1 MVVRKRKKAAN
12 KKTNGKKDVKKLTV
26 QQTIAYKEMGR
37 DGICRVQG
45 NVYSKCIRFYD
56 INYQLAQ
63 NEDKNAI
70 FENWCDFLNYFD
82 SSIHFQLSFIN
93 HKSSM
98 KEFEQVIKI
107 SPQGDAY
114 DDIRMEYANMLK
126 KQLARG
132 NNGLVKTKYI
142 TFSIEAENIREAK
155 PKLERIESDILNNFK
170 ILGVMAYPLNGEERL
185 RILYETFNPDS
196 TVEFQFDYGSMIK
209 TGLNTKDYIAP
220 TSFVFKDGKTFQMGN
235 TMGAVS
241 YLQILAPELT
251 DKMLAEFLDIDK
263 DLIVNLHIQSV
274 DQMKAIKLVKSKVTD
289 INRMKI
295 EEQKKAVRAGY
306 DMDIIPSDLNTYG
319 GEAKRLL
326 EDLQSRNERMFLV
339 TALFLNT
346 AKSKQELENAI
357 FQTAGIAQK
366 YNCMLKRLDYQQEEG
381 LMSSLPLGVNHIPIK
396 RALTTTS
403 TAIFVPFTTQEL
415 FMGGD
420 SLYYGLNATSNN
432 LIMVDR
438 KKSKNPNGLILGTP
452 GSGKSFAAKREMTN
466 VFFTTKDD
474 IIIGDPEGEYYPL
487 VHALGGQ
494 VIHISPNSKDYIN
507 PMDINMNY
515 SEDDNPLGVKSDFI
529 LSLCELIM
537 GSRDGIEAE
546 EKSVI
551 DRCLPLVYQ
560 NYFSDPKPEN
570 MPTLGDLYDCLRKQ
584 KEPQAQRIATALEI
598 YVNGSLKVFNH
609 QTNVELNNR
618 IVCFDIKEL
627 GKQLK
632 KLGMLIIQDQVWNRV
647 TINRGVKSTWYYID
661 EFHLLLKEEQTASY
675 SVEIFKRFRKWG
687 GIPTGITQN
696 IKDLLSSRE
705 IENIFENSDFILM
718 LNQAAGDRQILAK
731 QLNISPYQLS
741 YVTNSGEGEGLLFYG
756 TTIIPFKDKFDKSLK
771 LYSLMTTKPE
781 ETLNAAQSLY
791 EQKLI
796 TYPRTD
802 SQYLTSDMEETAK
815 QVIRK
820 IHEKYQLLGPF
831 DQPKTPDVKKVL
843 NDKKVSDHHAIIPTV
858 ELAEFDFSKLREWEQ
873 KILFLIAVH
882 TVEAMEE
889 DHVFMETE
897 VEVRCQ
903 DEIFKAKGKVVKQNG
918 WKLFEECFK
927 NEDGLAIENPADA
940 GKDSIP
946 KVEADH
952 KFYNVSAAKTEHF
965 TAPPKP
971 YSEDTLLAAME
982 TAGNKEFEEDTEKK
996 GLGTPATRAGIIEKL
1011 IASQYAVRK
1020 GKQILPTEDG
1030 KVLIDILPDFL
1041 KSATM
1046 TAEWENQLLEM
1057 EQGKMAPGQFMTGIE
1072 KLLSM
1077 MLNHCDS
1084 IPEEETRRF
1093 QKKESLGTCPVCGG
1107 LVYEGKKNFYCGNRE
1122 CNFCLWKENKYLQ
1135 SMEKD
1140 MDARMTAELLKNGSV
1155 HVKDLYSRKKDLYFE
1170 ADLHMETDENGRVT
1184 FSLSFPK
1191 RKTMKKNKRK

>member
-1 MVVRKRKKAAN
+1 MVRKRKKTAN

-196 TVEFQFDYGSMIK
+196 TVEFQFDY
-209 TGLNTKDYIAP
+209 
-220 TSFVFKDGKTFQMGN
+220 
-235 TMGAVS
+235 
-241 YLQILAPELT
+241 
-251 DKMLAEFLDIDK
+251 
-263 DLIVNLHIQSV
+263 
-274 DQMKAIKLVKSKVTD
+274 
-289 INRMKI
+289 
-295 EEQKKAVRAGY
+295 
-306 DMDIIPSDLNTYG
+306 
-319 GEAKRLL
+319 
-326 EDLQSRNERMFLV
+326 
-339 TALFLNT
+339 
-346 AKSKQELENAI
+346 
-357 FQTAGIAQK
+357 
-366 YNCMLKRLDYQQEEG
+366 
-381 LMSSLPLGVNHIPIK
+381 
-396 RALTTTS
+396 
-403 TAIFVPFTTQEL
+403 
-415 FMGGD
+415 
-420 SLYYGLNATSNN
+420 
-432 LIMVDR
+432 
-438 KKSKNPNGLILGTP
+438 
-452 GSGKSFAAKREMTN
+452 
-466 VFFTTKDD
+466 
-474 IIIGDPEGEYYPL
+474 
-487 VHALGGQ
+487 
-494 VIHISPNSKDYIN
+494 
-507 PMDINMNY
+507 
-515 SEDDNPLGVKSDFI
+515 
-529 LSLCELIM
+529 
-537 GSRDGIEAE
+537 
-546 EKSVI
+546 
-551 DRCLPLVYQ
+551 
-560 NYFSDPKPEN
+560 
-570 MPTLGDLYDCLRKQ
+570 
-584 KEPQAQRIATALEI
+584 
-598 YVNGSLKVFNH
+598 
-609 QTNVELNNR
+609 
-618 IVCFDIKEL
+618 
-627 GKQLK
+627 
-632 KLGMLIIQDQVWNRV
+632 
-647 TINRGVKSTWYYID
+647 
-661 EFHLLLKEEQTASY
+661 
-675 SVEIFKRFRKWG
+675 
-687 GIPTGITQN
+687 
-696 IKDLLSSRE
+696 
-705 IENIFENSDFILM
+705 
-718 LNQAAGDRQILAK
+718 
-731 QLNISPYQLS
+731 
-741 YVTNSGEGEGLLFYG
+741 
-756 TTIIPFKDKFDKSLK
+756 
-771 LYSLMTTKPE
+771 
-781 ETLNAAQSLY
+781 
-791 EQKLI
+791 
-796 TYPRTD
+796 
-802 SQYLTSDMEETAK
+802 
-815 QVIRK
+815 
-820 IHEKYQLLGPF
+820 
-831 DQPKTPDVKKVL
+831 
-843 NDKKVSDHHAIIPTV
+843 AIIPTV